1 MNAEILDKFSTH
13 LKNALVRAY
22 ALAQEL
28 HQPSIE
34 PSHLMY
40 ALAAQKGSIASEV
53 LAKLGASSEDIKRF
67 VAEAAGSP
75 SGKAAMMD
83 AAASESSPKLSAE
96 AKRTIEKA
104 VLTANLHE
112 HKYVGTEHLLSAILQ
127 IAGGNVE
134 PYFESRGI
142 PLKAAKDQIASV
154 LKSTSKFPDMTETF
168 DTKTKGDA
176 KKDAKTKGAASAK
189 APVAAAKPAKTPAL
203 DFFGVDMTT
212 KKFVEKLEDVV
223 GREREVERITQVLC
237 RKTKNNPVLL
247 GEPGVGKTAIVEG
260 LAKKLAA
267 GQVPPALEGKRIISI
282 DLGLIIAGTIYR
294 GEFESR
300 LKQIIDEVKSHP
312 EIILFIDELHMIM
325 GAGAASGSIDAANIL
340 KPALARGE
348 IRCIGA
354 TTLAEYKKHIESDGA
369 LERRF
374 QAIQVAEPT
383 PEQAA
388 TILKG
393 LRESFENFH
402 GVKISDA
409 AIESAV
415 QMSVRYIQ
423 DRFLPDKA
431 IDLIDEAA
439 AMLRVNEG
447 QNPDVREARDVEG
460 KLKDVR
466 TKKQQA
472 VVNENF
478 TEALALKEHEKALQK
493 KMESLDKN
501 RSEESSTEV
510 TAADIAKVLAR
521 STGIPVEEI
530 VFEEKRNL
538 AGLEDKLRER
548 VIGQDEAVKAVA
560 ESIRRARLGLAHP
573 NRPLASFLF
582 MGPSGV
588 GKTELAKAIAETV
601 FRDKEA
607 FIRVD
612 MSEFTESFNISKLIG
627 SPAGYVGYRDSNK
640 FADAVKR
647 RPYSVVLFDELEKA
661 HPDVLY
667 LFLQIFEDGHLTDA
681 TGKKI
686 NFKNT
691 IIIMTSNVGSQHL
704 RTATVG
710 FNSTQTKSESV
721 LDKFN
726 EAKGSMLQDLERHF
740 KPEFV
745 NRIDKVVLFRPLDL
759 ESLQKIVT
767 LHINDLNRR
776 LEAEHHIKVALT
788 AKGEKLIAERSFI
801 PLQGARGVRKTI
813 QEMVENIIAERLLS
827 GDSEAG
833 DTVRLTVKDDTLVV
847 KP

>member
-28 HQPSIE
+28 RQSSIE
-34 PSHLMY
+34 PAHLLF
-40 ALAAQKGSIASEV
+40 ALSAQKGSIASEV
-53 LAKLGASSEDIKRF
+53 LTKLGSSSEDLKRF
-67 VAEAAGSP
+67 VVEMSGFP
-75 SGKAAMMD
+75 SAKAAQMD
-83 AAASESSPKLSAE
+83 AAAADTSPKLSSE

-127 IAGGNVE
+127 IAGADLE

-142 PLKAAKDQIASV
+142 PLKMAKDQITSV

-168 DTKTKGDA
+168 EKKGE
-176 KKDAKTKGAASAK
+176 KKDAKTKAGAK
-189 APVAAAKPAKTPAL
+189 APAVAAKAAKTPAL
-203 DFFGVDMTT
+203 DFFGVDMTA

-267 GQVPPALEGKRIISI
+267 GAVPPALEGKRIISI

-354 TTLAEYKKHIESDGA
+354 TTLAEYKKHIEADGA

-447 QNPDVREARDVEG
+447 QNPDIKEARNVED

-466 TKKQQA
+466 SKKQQA
-472 VVNENF
+472 VVSENF

-493 KMESLDKN
+493 KMESIDKS
-501 RSEESSTEV
+501 RGETGATEV

-538 AGLEDKLRER
+538 VDLEKKLKER
-548 VIGQDEAVKAVA
+548 VIGQDDAVKTVA

-607 FIRVD
+607 FVRVD

-661 HPDVLY
+661 HPDVLN

-691 IIIMTSNVGSQHL
+691 IIVMTSNVGSEHL

-710 FNSTQTKSESV
+710 FSSAHGKSES
-721 LDKFN
+721 LAEKFA
-726 EAKGSMLQDLERHF
+726 EAKGPMMQSLEQHF
-740 KPEFV
+740 KPEFI

-759 ESLQKIVT
+759 ETLQKIVS

-776 LEAEHHIKVALT
+776 LEAEHHIKVALGP
-788 AKGEKLIAERSFI
+788 KVEKLIAEKSFV

-813 QEMVENIIAERLLS
+813 QEMVENLIAERLLS
-827 GDSEAG
+827 GDAEAG
-833 DTVRLTVKDDTLVV
+833 ETVRLTVKDDTLVV

>member
-1 MNAEILDKFSTH
+1 MNPEILDKFSTH

-28 HQPSIE
+28 RQSAIE
-34 PSHLMY
+34 PQHLMY

-53 LAKLGASSEDIKRF
+53 LTKLGLSSDDIKRF
-67 VAEAAGSP
+67 VAERADGKPFAPP
-75 SGKAAMMD
+75 SLD
-83 AAASESSPKLSAE
+83 AAAADASPKLSAE

-104 VLTANLHE
+104 VLTANTHE

-127 IAGGNVE
+127 VAGE
-134 PYFESRGI
+134 KLEAYFESRGV
-142 PLKAAKDQIASV
+142 PLKAVKDQIAGV

-168 DTKTKGDA
+168 GAKKADGKDA
-176 KKDAKTKGAASAK
+176 KKDARGKKPAVGPKT
-189 APVAAAKPAKTPAL
+189 AKTPAL
-203 DFFGVDMTT
+203 DFFGVDMTE
-212 KKFVEKLEDVV
+212 KKYVQKLEDVI
-223 GREREVERITQVLC
+223 GRESEVERMIQVLC

-267 GQVPPALEGKRIISI
+267 GQVPPALEGKRIISV

-300 LKQIIDEVKSHP
+300 LKQIIDEVKAHP
-312 EIILFIDELHMIM
+312 EIVLFIDELHMIM

-354 TTLAEYKKHIESDGA
+354 TTLAEYKKHIEADGA

-374 QAIQVAEPT
+374 QAVQVAEPT
-383 PEQAA
+383 PEQAVH
-388 TILKG
+388 ILKG

-402 GVKISDA
+402 GIKISDA
-409 AIESAV
+409 AIEAAV
-415 QMSVRYIQ
+415 AMSVRYVQ

-431 IDLIDEAA
+431 IDLVDEAA

-447 QNPDVREARDVEG
+447 QDARSLQAREVEG
-460 KLKDVR
+460 KLEDVR
-466 TKKQQA
+466 SKKREA
-472 VVNENF
+472 VIGDNF
-478 TEALALKEHEKALQK
+478 TEALALKEHEKALKK
-493 KMESLDKN
+493 KMETLE
-501 RSEESSTEV
+501 RGRAIGERAAEV
-510 TAADIAKVLAR
+510 TAADVAKVVAR
-521 STGIPVEEI
+521 STGVPVEDLI
-530 VFEEKRNL
+530 FEEKRQL
-538 AGLEDKLRER
+538 VDLEKKLSAR
-548 VIGQDEAVKAVA
+548 VVGQDEAVKTVA
-560 ESIRRARLGLAHP
+560 EAIRRARLGLANP

-607 FIRVD
+607 FVRVD

-661 HPDVLY
+661 HPDILN

-691 IIIMTSNVGSQHL
+691 IIIMTSNVGSEHL
-704 RTATVG
+704 RTATLG
-710 FNSTQTKSESV
+710 FGTGASKDATMAEKFRDVKS
-721 LDKFN
+721 
-726 EAKGSMLQDLERHF
+726 SMLQDLERQF
-740 KPEFV
+740 RPEFI
-745 NRIDKVVLFRPLDL
+745 NRIDKVILFRPLDL
-759 ESLQKIVT
+759 ASLQKIVS
-767 LHINDLNRR
+767 LHMNDLNRR
-776 LEAEHHIKVALT
+776 LEAEHRIKVALT
-788 AKGEKLIAERSFI
+788 AQGQKLLAEKSFI

-813 QEMVENIIAERLLS
+813 QDMVENLVAERLL
-827 GDSEAG
+827 GGGHAPGE
-833 DTVRLTVKDDTLVV
+833 TVRLTVKDDTLIV

>member
-28 HQPSIE
+28 RQTSIE
-34 PSHLMY
+34 PAHLMY

-53 LAKLGASSEDIKRF
+53 LSKLGASSEDIKRF
-67 VAEAAGSP
+67 VGEAAGSLP
-75 SGKAAMMD
+75 SKTTLMD
-83 AAASESSPKLSAE
+83 AAAPESSPKLSNE

-127 IAGGNVE
+127 VAGDNVE

-142 PLKAAKDQIASV
+142 PLKLVKDQIASV

-168 DTKTKGDA
+168 EGKKGEGKKDGKTKA
-176 KKDAKTKGAASAK
+176 PANAK
-189 APVAAAKPAKTPAL
+189 AAVAANAKVAKTPAL
-203 DFFGVDMTT
+203 DFFGVDMTN
-212 KKFVEKLEDVV
+212 KKFVEKLEDVI
-223 GREREVERITQVLC
+223 GREREVERMTQVLC

-300 LKQIIDEVKSHP
+300 LKQIIDEVKAHP

-354 TTLAEYKKHIESDGA
+354 TTLNEYKKHIEADGA

-383 PEQAA
+383 PEQA
-388 TILKG
+388 THILRG

-402 GVKISDA
+402 GIKISDG
-409 AIESAV
+409 AIDAAV

-466 TKKQQA
+466 SKKQQA
-472 VVNENF
+472 VVGENF

-493 KMESLDKN
+493 KMETLDKV
-501 RSEESSTEV
+501 RGEASATQV

-530 VFEEKRNL
+530 VFEERRGL
-538 AGLEDKLRER
+538 ADLEKKLKER

-607 FIRVD
+607 FVRVD

-661 HPDVLY
+661 HPDVLN

-691 IIIMTSNVGSQHL
+691 IIIMTSNVGSEHL

-710 FNSTQTKSESV
+710 FGTSANKSESV
-721 LDKFN
+721 HDKFN
-726 EAKGSMLQDLERHF
+726 EAKGAMLQDLERHF

-788 AKGEKLIAERSFI
+788 AQSQKLIAEKSFI

>member
-1 MNAEILDKFSTH
+1 MNPEILDKFSTH
-13 LKNALVRAY
+13 LKNTLVRAY

-28 HQPSIE
+28 RQPSIE
-34 PSHLMY
+34 PPHLLF
-40 ALAAQKGSIASEV
+40 ALSAQKGSIASEV
-53 LAKLGASSEDIKRF
+53 LTKLGLTSDDIKRS
-67 VAEAAGSP
+67 VSEATNAAARRNRVDAAGT
-75 SGKAAMMD
+75 D
-83 AAASESSPKLSAE
+83 ASPKLSAD
-96 AKRTIEKA
+96 AKRMIEKA

-127 IAGGNVE
+127 VAGAGIE
-134 PYFESRGI
+134 SYFRTRGVA
-142 PLKAAKDQIASV
+142 LSAAKDQIASV

-168 DTKTKGDA
+168 EA
-176 KKDAKTKGAASAK
+176 KKPDADKGQKEEMAARGRAK
-189 APVAAAKPAKTPAL
+189 AAAKAVKTPAL
-203 DFFGVDMTT
+203 EFFGVDMTA
-212 KKFVEKLEDVV
+212 KKFVDKVEDVV
-223 GREREVERITQVLC
+223 GREKEVERIIQVLC

-267 GQVPPALEGKRIISI
+267 GKVPPALEGKRIISV

-312 EIILFIDELHMIM
+312 EIVLFIDELHMIM

-354 TTLAEYKKHIESDGA
+354 TTLAEYKKHIEADSA
-369 LERRF
+369 LDRRF
-374 QAIQVAEPT
+374 QPVQVSEPT

-388 TILKG
+388 HILRG
-393 LRESFENFH
+393 LRESFESFH
-402 GVKISDA
+402 GVKITDA
-409 AIESAV
+409 AIDAAV
-415 QMSVRYIQ
+415 QMSVRYVQ

-439 AMLRVNEG
+439 AMLRVNDG
-447 QNPDVREARDVEG
+447 QDAAAAEARETEG
-460 KLKDVR
+460 KLSDVR
-466 TKKQQA
+466 AKKQQA
-472 VVNENF
+472 VVGENF

-493 KMESLDKN
+493 KMEALARGGALSKAP
-501 RSEESSTEV
+501 TEV
-510 TAADIAKVLAR
+510 TAADVAKVLAR

-530 VFEEKRNL
+530 VFEEKRQLVDLERKL
-538 AGLEDKLRER
+538 AER
-548 VIGQDEAVKAVA
+548 VVGQDEAVKSVA

-607 FIRVD
+607 FVRVD

-661 HPDVLY
+661 HPDVLN

-691 IIIMTSNVGSQHL
+691 IIIMTSNVGSEHL

-710 FNSTQTKSESV
+710 FDSSGSKDQSLK
-721 LDKFN
+721 DKFA
-726 EAKGSMLQDLERHF
+726 EAKGPMLQDLERRF

-745 NRIDKVVLFRPLDL
+745 NRIDKVILFRPLDL
-759 ESLQKIVT
+759 ASLQKIVS
-767 LHINDLNRR
+767 LHMADLNRR
-776 LEAEHHIKVALT
+776 LETEHRIKVALT
-788 AKGEKLIAERSFI
+788 AGGQKLVAERSFV

-813 QEMVENIIAERLLS
+813 QEMVENLVAEKLLS
-827 GDSEAG
+827 GAYAPGE
-833 DTVRLTVKDDTLVV
+833 TVRLTVKDDALVV